1 MDRITEGYLD
11 NFKISQELPNS
22 MEESRLFE
30 YFSCYCVLSREYGES
45 FDLPDVVTG
54 GGGDCGIDGIAIL
67 GNNVLIHS
75 PEEFD
80 DLVEQT
86 HSITELKFVFIQAKT
101 SSAFNGGEIATF
113 GFGVNDIF
121 KEKPELPQNAETK
134 DKAEIVEHILKN
146 MVHVR
151 NKPKC
156 LLYYVTTGRWNND
169 QSVISRIEG
178 VKSDLMNENL
188 FSQVDFVPVDVD
200 YLQRLYKATIDKIEV
215 EIDFPDRITLPEM
228 DKIKE
233 AYLGILPATQFLSLV
248 SNEDGI
254 IKSILYDNVRDFQG
268 ENNDVNAEIAET
280 INGVEAD
287 KFVVLNNGITIICKE
302 LRNIGRSRFLLG
314 DYQIVNGCQTS
325 HILYYNRENV
335 SDKIYVS
342 VKIISTTDE
351 DTVNRIVKATNR
363 QTEVSN
369 EQLMALN
376 DFNKKLET
384 YYQTYSGSQRLYY
397 ERRSKQYASSS
408 EVEKVR
414 IVTIPT
420 QIKAFAS
427 MFFDKPH
434 LASRYYGRLVQDSDD
449 LFSNNHILLSYYIS
463 AYALCKVEYLIRNK
477 QIDQSY
483 NRYRF
488 HIIMLIK
495 YLVLGNTA
503 QPPLN
508 SHSMERLCQ
517 SIQNVLNDQEKLL
530 SYVFRAC
537 EIINSQVDDV
547 ANTENSKTLSVVD
560 KLIGAIR
567 SSDGTP

>member
-1 MDRITEGYLD
+1 M
-11 NFKISQELPNS
+11 
-22 MEESRLFE
+22 
-30 YFSCYCVLSREYGES
+30 
-45 FDLPDVVTG
+45 
-54 GGGDCGIDGIAIL
+54 
-67 GNNVLIHS
+67 
-75 PEEFD
+75 
-80 DLVEQT
+80 
-86 HSITELKFVFIQAKT
+86 
-101 SSAFNGGEIATF
+101 
-113 GFGVNDIF
+113 
-121 KEKPELPQNAETK
+121 
-134 DKAEIVEHILKN
+134 
-146 MVHVR
+146 
-151 NKPKC
+151 
-156 LLYYVTTGRWNND
+156 YYVTTGRWNND
-169 QSVISRIEG
+169 QSIVSRIEG
-178 VKSDLMNENL
+178 VKSDLTSENL
-188 FSQVDFVPVDVD
+188 FSQVDFIPVDVD

-233 AYLGILPATQFLSLV
+233 AYLGILPASQFLSLV

-280 INGVEAD
+280 INGSEAD

-302 LRNIGRSRFLLG
+302 LRNIVRSRFLLG

-325 HILYYNRENV
+325 HILYYNRENI

-351 DTVNRIVKATNR
+351 DTVNSIVKATNR

-384 YYQTYSGSQRLYY
+384 YYQTYTGPQRLYD

-414 IVTIPT
+414 IVTIAT

-427 MFFDKPH
+427 MFLDKPH

-449 LFSNNHILLSYYIS
+449 MFDNNHVLLSYYIS
-463 AYALCKVEYLIRNK
+463 AYALYKVEYLIRNK

-488 HIIMLIK
+488 HIIMIIK
-495 YLVLGNTA
+495 YLVLGDDP
-503 QPPLN
+503 QPQLN
-508 SHSMERLCQ
+508 SHNMERLCQ
-517 SIQNVLNDQEKLL
+517 SIQSILNDQEKLL
-530 SYVFRAC
+530 SYVAKAC
-537 EIINSQVDDV
+537 EIISSQVDDI
-547 ANTENSKTLSVVD
+547 ANTENSKTLSIVD
-560 KLIGAIR
+560 KLKGAIR
-567 SSDGTP
+567 SE

>member
-1 MDRITEGYLD
+1 MPLV
-11 NFKISQELPNS
+11 L
-22 MEESRLFE
+22 
-30 YFSCYCVLSREYGES
+30 CYNR
-45 FDLPDVVTG
+45 P
-54 GGGDCGIDGIAIL
+54 
-67 GNNVLIHS
+67 
-75 PEEFD
+75 
-80 DLVEQT
+80 
-86 HSITELKFVFIQAKT
+86 
-101 SSAFNGGEIATF
+101 
-113 GFGVNDIF
+113 
-121 KEKPELPQNAETK
+121 
-134 DKAEIVEHILKN
+134 
-146 MVHVR
+146 
-151 NKPKC
+151 
-156 LLYYVTTGRWNND
+156 NND

-233 AYLGILPATQFLSLV
+233 AYLGILPASQFLSLI

-434 LASRYYGRLVQDSDD
+434 LASRYYGRLVQDSDE

-463 AYALCKVEYLIRNK
+463 AYALYKVEYLIRNK

-495 YLVLGNTA
+495 YLVLGNSA

-560 KLIGAIR
+560 KLIGAIH
-567 SSDGTP
+567 SADGTP

>member
-1 MDRITEGYLD
+1 M
-11 NFKISQELPNS
+11 
-22 MEESRLFE
+22 
-30 YFSCYCVLSREYGES
+30 
-45 FDLPDVVTG
+45 
-54 GGGDCGIDGIAIL
+54 
-67 GNNVLIHS
+67 
-75 PEEFD
+75 
-80 DLVEQT
+80 
-86 HSITELKFVFIQAKT
+86 
-101 SSAFNGGEIATF
+101 
-113 GFGVNDIF
+113 
-121 KEKPELPQNAETK
+121 
-134 DKAEIVEHILKN
+134 
-146 MVHVR
+146 
-151 NKPKC
+151 
-156 LLYYVTTGRWNND
+156 
-169 QSVISRIEG
+169 
-178 VKSDLMNENL
+178 
-188 FSQVDFVPVDVD
+188 
-200 YLQRLYKATIDKIEV
+200 
-215 EIDFPDRITLPEM
+215 
-228 DKIKE
+228 
-233 AYLGILPATQFLSLV
+233 
-248 SNEDGI
+248 
-254 IKSILYDNVRDFQG
+254 
-268 ENNDVNAEIAET
+268 
-280 INGVEAD
+280 
-287 KFVVLNNGITIICKE
+287 NNGITIICKE

-434 LASRYYGRLVQDSDD
+434 LASRYYGRLVQDSDE

-463 AYALCKVEYLIRNK
+463 AYALYKVEYLIRNK

-495 YLVLGNTA
+495 YLVLGNSA

-560 KLIGAIR
+560 KLIGAIH
-567 SSDGTP
+567 SADGTP